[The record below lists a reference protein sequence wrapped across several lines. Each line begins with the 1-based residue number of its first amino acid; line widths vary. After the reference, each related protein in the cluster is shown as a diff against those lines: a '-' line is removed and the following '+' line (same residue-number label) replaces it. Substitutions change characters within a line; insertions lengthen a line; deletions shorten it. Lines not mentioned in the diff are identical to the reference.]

1 MMIMKKI
8 TFLLAFLMLSFSVFS
23 QEKEEDQLQTIL
35 GDEISISGFGGP
47 WMSFTSINGEFAH
60 MMGGGGG
67 LLLNQSLYLGGYGY
81 GNTNPIS
88 YELGELEFG
97 YGGLMA
103 GYIHESRRAI
113 HPNLGVMIGWG
124 DIRLKETDV
133 DDNIFVLQPMAE
145 AESNITQF
153 MKIGLGVGYRYVT
166 GVNTLPGLNDK
177 NFSGLNGRL
186 SFYFGWF
193 D

>member
-1 MMIMKKI
+1 MITMKKI
-8 TFLLAFLMLSFSVFS
+8 TLLVAVLMLSFSVFS

-47 WMSFTSINGEFAH
+47 WMSFTSINGEYTH

-67 LLLNQSLYLGGYGY
+67 VLLNQSLYLGGYGY

-88 YELGELEFG
+88 YEPGELEFG

-124 DIRLKETDV
+124 DIRLNETGLK
-133 DDNIFVLQPMAE
+133 DNIFVLQPMAE
-145 AESNITQF
+145 VETNITRF

-166 GVNTLPGLNDK
+166 GVNALPGLNNK
-177 NFSGLNGRL
+177 NFSGLNGRV